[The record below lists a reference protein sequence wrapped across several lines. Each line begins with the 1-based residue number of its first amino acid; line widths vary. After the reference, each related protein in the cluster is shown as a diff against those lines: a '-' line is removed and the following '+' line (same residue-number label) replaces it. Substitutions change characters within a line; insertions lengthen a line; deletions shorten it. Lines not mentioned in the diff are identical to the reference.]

1 MDQYEVE
8 GRMTAISDE
17 ELEAKV
23 QELMPNYWEKYKAV
37 MV

>member
-1 MDQYEVE
+1 VMDQYEKD

-23 QELMPNYWEKYKAV
+23 QELMPDYWAKYKG
-37 MV
+37 